1 MAAAITIKVIGILI
15 KALIKENTILLRS
28 TTAMAAGI
36 RTVLDMEA
44 RASVEVDS
52 IGRIIH
58 RKKTVQATIVRIDG
72 VIVIIALDQTKEAP
86 AEDGRM

>member
-1 MAAAITIKVIGILI
+1 M
-15 KALIKENTILLRS
+15 
-28 TTAMAAGI
+28 AMAVGI

-52 IGRIIH
+52 IRRIIH

-72 VIVIIALDQTKEAP
+72 VTVLIALEEAP